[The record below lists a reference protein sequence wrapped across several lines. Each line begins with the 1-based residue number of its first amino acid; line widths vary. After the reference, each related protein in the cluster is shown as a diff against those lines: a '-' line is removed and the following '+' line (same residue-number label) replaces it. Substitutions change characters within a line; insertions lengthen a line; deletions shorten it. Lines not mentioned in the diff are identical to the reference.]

1 MTGWE
6 EGSIPDLRMDGY
18 KNLRGG
24 GFSSGL
30 GAVASPEVL
39 HDGHSF
45 HSLLESA
52 PSILV
57 PSTVDAL
64 AFIYKGIAIAAE
76 EPHGGLARCG
86 MARDS
91 GGK

>member
-45 HSLLESA
+45 HRLLESA

-57 PSTVDAL
+57 PSTVYCSPL
-64 AFIYKGIAIAAE
+64 ATGIKGCTSIY
-76 EPHGGLARCG
+76 L
-86 MARDS
+86 
-91 GGK
+91 